1 MGMVAEKTN
10 LPLLR
15 FFLQIAF
22 LPISSCMFF
31 TRPTLTLRPPST
43 AATPPADDTQ
53 EAAVEPPSTDDIEA
67 PVEPPST
74 DTEAADRICEAT
86 TV

>member
-1 MGMVAEKTN
+1 MHVFYHGPA
-10 LPLLR
+10 
-15 FFLQIAF
+15 
-22 LPISSCMFF
+22 
-31 TRPTLTLRPPST
+31 LTLRPPST